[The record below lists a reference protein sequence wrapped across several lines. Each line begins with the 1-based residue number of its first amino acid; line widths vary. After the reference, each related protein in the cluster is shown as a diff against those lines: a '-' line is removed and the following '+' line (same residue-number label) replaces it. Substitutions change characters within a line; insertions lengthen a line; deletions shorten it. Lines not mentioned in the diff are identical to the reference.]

1 MFDFHDKIA
10 VVTGA
15 ARGIGFC
22 TAKKLAEGGAQ
33 VAIMDVTEEGVNAA
47 AAQLC
52 ELGYK
57 AKGYVCNIADRESV
71 QAACEA
77 VLGEFGRVDILVN
90 NAGITRDGMAHKL
103 PFEKWDQVIS
113 VNLTGA
119 FNMCHFIYPVMRKNG
134 YGSIVN
140 VASTSAYGSVGQVNY
155 SAAKAGL
162 IGLTNTLAKEAG
174 RYNVRVNT
182 VCPGGTMTDI
192 VKTVPEDILAGWCN
206 EIPMNR
212 LGKPEEQA
220 SAICFLCSDEASYIS
235 GECLIVDGGKQ
246 CR

>member
-1 MFDFHDKIA
+1 MFDFHDKVA

-33 VAIMDVTEEGVNAA
+33 VAIMDVTEEGVTSA

-57 AKGYVCNIADRESV
+57 AKGYICNIADRESV

-77 VLGEFGRVDILVN
+77 VLADYGKVDILVN
-90 NAGITRDGMAHKL
+90 NAGITRDGMGHKM
-103 PFEKWDQVIS
+103 PFEKWDQVIA

-119 FNMCHFIYPVMRKNG
+119 FNMCHFLYPVMRQNG
-134 YGSIVN
+134 GGSIVN
-140 VASTSAYGSVGQVNY
+140 VASTAAYGSVGQTNY
-155 SAAKAGL
+155 SATKAGL
-162 IGLTNTLAKEAG
+162 IGYTRSLAKEGG
-174 RYNVRVNT
+174 RNNVRVNAI
-182 VCPGGTMTDI
+182 CPGGTMTDI
-192 VKTVPEDILAGWCN
+192 LKTVPEETLEEWHRM
-206 EIPMNR
+206 IPMKR
-212 LGKPEEQA
+212 LGQPEEQA
-220 SAICFLCSDEASYIS
+220 NAICFLCSDEASYITGIS
-235 GECLIVDGGKQ
+235 LVVDGGVS